1 METIILYYIVCSFLV
16 SLFLSPLSKPYFE
29 RELDLIYCIF
39 NNVKYRN
46 LEYWSSVCRA
56 ELTLFAS
63 HHADDHDVGLCDKSP
78 YAHPQRNTERQQ
90 QEGDPQ

>member
-46 LEYWSSVCRA
+46 LEY
-56 ELTLFAS
+56 
-63 HHADDHDVGLCDKSP
+63 
-78 YAHPQRNTERQQ
+78 
-90 QEGDPQ
+90 